1 MRGHLQRRG
10 SDTWR
15 LKVYVGRDA
24 NGTKRYVERTVNGT
38 KKEAES
44 ELARLVVEADEGR
57 HVATGPV
64 TFDELLDQWLAIKAQ
79 QVEASTLGSYRW
91 VAKTYVRPALGD
103 RRLTTLRPYE
113 IDRLYADLSAR
124 GLSPRTVRICHTLI
138 RQSLEQAR
146 RWGLIARNPAA
157 DASPP
162 RQHRREITP
171 PTVDQVR
178 LLIDEANVDDPEFG
192 TYLWVLVATGCR
204 RGEACALRW
213 RDIDLEAGHL
223 VIRGSIAMVDGAP
236 QEQATKT
243 HQVRRLSLDEGSID
257 ELRRHRRRI
266 RERLLR
272 CGVAQEPDG
281 FVFADVDG
289 RPWRPDVCTNRFA
302 RLRARIGLPTVRL
315 HDLRHFVATVLT
327 DAGLP
332 ITTISTRLGH
342 RDTSTTLNL
351 YAHALPLTDQRAA
364 DFLGSILRPS
374 G

>member
-10 SDTWR
+10 SDAWR

-38 KKEAES
+38 KKDAEG

-57 HVATGPV
+57 HVATRPV
-64 TFDELLDQWLAIKAQ
+64 TFDELIDQWLAIKAT

-113 IDRLYADLSAR
+113 IDRLYADLSGR

-138 RQSLEQAR
+138 RQSLDQAR
-146 RWGLIARNPAA
+146 RWGLIARNPSA

-162 RQHRREITP
+162 RQQRREITP

-213 RDIDLEAGHL
+213 RDLDLEAGHL
-223 VIRGSIAMVDGAP
+223 VIRGSIAMVDGVP
-236 QEQATKT
+236 HEKATKT
-243 HQVRRLSLDEGSID
+243 HQVRRLSLDAGTID

-266 RERLLR
+266 RERLLEL
-272 CGVAQEPDG
+272 GVAQEPDG

-302 RLRARIGLPTVRL
+302 RLRARVGMPTVRL